1 MAPIT
6 GPLALAPTVPANTAL
21 VPRERRNLLAR
32 EALRRRVS
40 AEFMEMPGL
49 QLTLPQAW
57 RLFSLR
63 PDVCLRVMTELSA
76 MGVLR
81 RTSDGQFAL
90 RSERR

>member
-1 MAPIT
+1 
-6 GPLALAPTVPANTAL
+6 
-21 VPRERRNLLAR
+21 
-32 EALRRRVS
+32 
-40 AEFMEMPGL
+40 MEMPGL